1 VVFHDHTTPAH
12 SSERTQQPCRLLPKF
27 SLATSMVARETD
39 SPAIAE
45 VEGYANLLKNSRSKE
60 KHRKKPPEAWYSL
73 VNLPGGLFSLALKRG
88 CVRVTRCQGKL
99 PSSNNPLQGKAS
111 SPIYPRRGVASLISP
126 AAPSL
131 RQGRV
136 GVSGSPGVK
145 ENHRYQIT
153 RCKEKH
159 RYHEPVARKSIVT
172 NNPMPLLALSAS
184 GWTH

>member
-1 VVFHDHTTPAH
+1 
-12 SSERTQQPCRLLPKF
+12 
-27 SLATSMVARETD
+27 MVARETD
-39 SPAIAE
+39 GPAIAE
-45 VEGYANLLKNSRSKE
+45 VEGYANLLKNGRCKE
-60 KHRKKPPEAWYSL
+60 KHRKKQPRTEGYANLLKNSRCKEKHREQSPEAWYSL